1 MAEDKKDFRWTV
13 KLDWFNIVLMLKLD
27 STNQIPELK
36 KGKAIRKLTKTCG
49 QEKLMTFEPE
59 HLDNLIV
66 NELKDL
72 MKKELLLN
80 EKKQKEMERNLR
92 NKVIPFKKGGIIRL
106 DPRDL
111 KDFKGDP
118 EDTEEM
124 FKFFYKK
131 LLGDRSKEDDKDDD
145 KKDKYKED
153 RDHYYI

>member
-27 STNQIPELK
+27 NINQIPEVK
-36 KGKAIRKLTKTCG
+36 RGKAIRKLTKTCG

-92 NKVIPFKKGGIIRL
+92 NKVIPFKKGGIIKI

-118 EDTEEM
+118 EDM
-124 FKFFYKK
+124 LKYLYKK
-131 LLGDRSKEDDKDDD
+131 FLGDNKDDDKDDD
-145 KKDKYKED
+145 NKDNED
-153 RDHYYI
+153 RNHYYI